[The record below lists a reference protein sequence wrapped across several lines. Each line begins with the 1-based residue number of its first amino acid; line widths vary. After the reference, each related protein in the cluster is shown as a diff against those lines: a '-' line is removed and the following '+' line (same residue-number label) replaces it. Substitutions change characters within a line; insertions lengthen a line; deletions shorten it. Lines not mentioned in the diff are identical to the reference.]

1 MKSNYERKNFI
12 KLFFLVT
19 GIILVTSFA
28 LLLYLGMSL
37 SRSYLPVLILIGVTE
52 IVMVVIIFLL
62 TKLYIDKAYRSLDGA
77 SDIMV
82 SMLEDSKNNSGK
94 VLSDEE
100 LEASESMQKIRE
112 YKATELQEGS
122 VGIFYD
128 NFEKLIHM
136 FQESRRKEKS
146 EKEYLQDVMSDISHQ
161 LKTPL
166 ASMDVF
172 LDLIVN
178 DKVSSEDERK
188 MILGEASNQVNRM
201 EWMVLSMLKL
211 ARIEAG
217 AITFDIGDVNVAAM
231 LSEVAGGVKYLLDT
245 RGQSL
250 MIDCP
255 EDITVKA
262 DGQWLTEAV
271 INIVKNAS
279 DYSAKNEESLSQAS
293 ENQELRKSTDKKE
306 SGRIEIKVEQ
316 NAIFTRIC
324 ISDNGIGMSEE
335 TMTHI
340 FERFYRASNE
350 VNPNSV
356 GIGLSLSKSIVEGMG
371 GRITVESTLGEGST
385 FKLQF

>member
-1 MKSNYERKNFI
+1 MKSNYEQNSFI
-12 KLFFLVT
+12 KLYWFVA
-19 GIILVTSFA
+19 GIILVTSFV
-28 LLLYLGMSL
+28 LLYFVSFSITSSQRPFLVLLGVSET
-37 SRSYLPVLILIGVTE
+37 VL
-52 IVMVVIIFLL
+52 VVILFLL
-62 TKLYIDKAYRSLDGA
+62 SKVYIDRAYKSLNSA
-77 SDIMV
+77 SDVMA
-82 SMLEDSKNNSGK
+82 SMIEDSKKNEGR

-100 LEASESMQKIRE
+100 MEKSESMEMIRA
-112 YKATELQEGS
+112 YKASELQEGT

-178 DKVSSEDERK
+178 DKISSEDERK
-188 MILGEASNQVNRM
+188 MILGEASNQVSRM

-217 AITFDIGDVNVAAM
+217 AIAFDIGDVNLAAV
-231 LSEVAGGVKYLLDT
+231 LSEVAGGVKYLIDT
-245 RGQSL
+245 RGQKL
-250 MIDCP
+250 TIDCP

-262 DGQWLTEAV
+262 DGPWLTEAI

-279 DYSAKNEESLSQAS
+279 DYSAQRVDVDSS
-293 ENQELRKSTDKKE
+293 EKAGKE
-306 SGRIEIKVEQ
+306 VGQISIKVEQ
-316 NAIFTRIC
+316 NAIFTRIY
-324 ISDNGIGMSEE
+324 ISDNGMGMSEE

-340 FERFYRASNE
+340 FERFYRESSE

-371 GRITVESTLGEGST
+371 GKITVESKLGEGST
-385 FKLQF
+385 FKVQF

>member
-1 MKSNYERKNFI
+1 MKSNYEQNSFI
-12 KLFFLVT
+12 QLYWLVA
-19 GIILVTSFA
+19 GIILVTSFV
-28 LLLYLGMSL
+28 LLYFVSFSITSSQRPFLVLLGVSET
-37 SRSYLPVLILIGVTE
+37 VL
-52 IVMVVIIFLL
+52 VVILFLL
-62 TKLYIDKAYRSLDGA
+62 SKVYIDRAYKSLNTA
-77 SDIMV
+77 SDVMA
-82 SMLEDSKNNSGK
+82 SMIEDSKKNEGR

-100 LEASESMQKIRE
+100 MEKSESMEMIRA
-112 YKATELQEGS
+112 YKATA

-178 DKVSSEDERK
+178 DKISSEDERK
-188 MILGEASNQVNRM
+188 MILGEASNQVSRM

-217 AITFDIGDVNVAAM
+217 AIAFDIGDVNLAAV
-231 LSEVAGGVKYLLDT
+231 LSEVAGGVKYLIDT
-245 RGQSL
+245 RGQKL
-250 MIDCP
+250 TIDCP

-262 DGQWLTEAV
+262 DGPWLTEAI

-279 DYSAKNEESLSQAS
+279 DYSAQRVDADSS
-293 ENQELRKSTDKKE
+293 EKAGKE
-306 SGRIEIKVEQ
+306 VGQINIKVEQ
-316 NAIFTRIC
+316 NAIFTRIY
-324 ISDNGIGMSEE
+324 ISDNGMGMSEE

-340 FERFYRASNE
+340 FERFYRESSE

-356 GIGLSLSKSIVEGMG
+356 GIGL
-371 GRITVESTLGEGST
+371 
-385 FKLQF
+385 

>member
-1 MKSNYERKNFI
+1 MKSNYEQNSFI
-12 KLFFLVT
+12 KLYWLVA
-19 GIILVTSFA
+19 GIILVTSFV
-28 LLLYLGMSL
+28 LLYFVSFSITSSQRPFLVLLGVSET
-37 SRSYLPVLILIGVTE
+37 VL
-52 IVMVVIIFLL
+52 VVILFLL
-62 TKLYIDKAYRSLDGA
+62 SKVYIDRAYKSLNSA
-77 SDIMV
+77 SDVMA
-82 SMLEDSKNNSGK
+82 SMIEDSKKNEGR

-100 LEASESMQKIRE
+100 MEKSESMEMIRV
-112 YKATELQEGS
+112 YKTTELQEGT

-178 DKVSSEDERK
+178 DKISSEDERK
-188 MILGEASNQVNRM
+188 MILGEASNQVSRM

-217 AITFDIGDVNVAAM
+217 AIAFDIGEVNLAAV
-231 LSEVAGGVKYLLDT
+231 LSEVAGGVKYLIDT
-245 RGQSL
+245 RGQKL
-250 MIDCP
+250 TIDCP
-255 EDITVKA
+255 EDINVKA
-262 DGQWLTEAV
+262 DGPWLTEAI

-279 DYSAKNEESLSQAS
+279 DYSAQQVDADSS
-293 ENQELRKSTDKKE
+293 EKAGKE
-306 SGRIEIKVEQ
+306 VGQISIKVEQ
-316 NAIFTRIC
+316 NAIFTRIY
-324 ISDNGIGMSEE
+324 ISDNGMGMSEE

-340 FERFYRASNE
+340 FERFYRESSE

-371 GRITVESTLGEGST
+371 GKITVESKLGEGST
-385 FKLQF
+385 FKVQF

>member
-1 MKSNYERKNFI
+1 MKSNYEQNSFI
-12 KLFFLVT
+12 KLYWLVA
-19 GIILVTSFA
+19 GIILVTSFV
-28 LLLYLGMSL
+28 LLYFVSFSITSSQRPFLVLLGVSET
-37 SRSYLPVLILIGVTE
+37 VL
-52 IVMVVIIFLL
+52 VVILFLL
-62 TKLYIDKAYRSLDGA
+62 SKVYIDRAYKSLNSA
-77 SDIMV
+77 SDVMA
-82 SMLEDSKNNSGK
+82 SMIEDSKKNEGR
-94 VLSDEE
+94 VLSDEKME
-100 LEASESMQKIRE
+100 KSESMEMIRA
-112 YKATELQEGS
+112 YKATELQEGT

-178 DKVSSEDERK
+178 DKISSEDERK
-188 MILGEASNQVNRM
+188 MILGEASNQVSRM

-217 AITFDIGDVNVAAM
+217 AIAFDIGDVNLAAV
-231 LSEVAGGVKYLLDT
+231 LSEVAGGVKYLIDT
-245 RGQSL
+245 RGQKL
-250 MIDCP
+250 TIDCP
-255 EDITVKA
+255 EDINVKA
-262 DGQWLTEAV
+262 DGPWLTEAI

-279 DYSAKNEESLSQAS
+279 DYSAQQVDADSS
-293 ENQELRKSTDKKE
+293 EKAGKE
-306 SGRIEIKVEQ
+306 VGQICIKVEQ
-316 NAIFTRIC
+316 NAIFTRIY
-324 ISDNGIGMSEE
+324 ISDNGMGMSEE

-340 FERFYRASNE
+340 FERFYRESSE

-371 GRITVESTLGEGST
+371 GKITVESKLGEGST
-385 FKLQF
+385 FKVQF